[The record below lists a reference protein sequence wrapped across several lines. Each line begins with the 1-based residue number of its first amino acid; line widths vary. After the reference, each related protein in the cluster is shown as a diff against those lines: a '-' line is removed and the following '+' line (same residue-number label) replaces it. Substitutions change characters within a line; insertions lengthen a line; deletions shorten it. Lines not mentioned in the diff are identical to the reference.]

1 MTSIRLIIADDHAL
15 VRQGLRALVEKIS
28 WVTVVA
34 DVGDG
39 RQAVETAKLE
49 QADVV
54 LMDIAMPGLNG
65 LEALIQL
72 RRECPQT
79 KVIMLSMYAAQ
90 EYFEQAM
97 DAGASGYL
105 LKDADRTELELAL
118 RTVSRGGSY
127 LTPEVAKYAIA
138 AHHNRP
144 EREKGQLGRL
154 TPRQR
159 EVLQLV
165 AEGMTTKD
173 IAQRLD
179 LSPRTVEQHRADI
192 MDRLEVRDLPG
203 LVRIAIQSGLIAPL

>member
-1 MTSIRLIIADDHAL
+1 MNLVRLVIADDHAL
-15 VRQGLRALVEKIS
+15 IRQGLRALVEKID

-39 RQAVETAKLE
+39 RQAVDMAKAE
-49 QADVV
+49 RPDIV

-65 LEALIQL
+65 LEALIKL
-72 RRECPQT
+72 RRESPDT

-118 RTVSRGGSY
+118 KTVYRGGSY
-127 LTPEVAKYAIA
+127 LTPEVAKYAITA
-138 AHHNRP
+138 YHNRP
-144 EREKGQLGRL
+144 ERERGLLSRL

-159 EVLQLV
+159 EILQLV

-192 MDRLEVRDLPG
+192 MDRLDVRDLPG
-203 LVRIAIQSGLIAPL
+203 LVRIAIQAGLVAPL

>member
-1 MTSIRLIIADDHAL
+1 MNPVRLIIADDHAL
-15 VRQGLRALVEKIS
+15 VRQGLRALVEKIN

-39 RQAVETAKLE
+39 RQAVEAAKTE
-49 QADVV
+49 HPDIV
-54 LMDIAMPGLNG
+54 LMDIAMSGLNG

-72 RRECPQT
+72 RRECPDT

-118 RTVSRGGSY
+118 KTVYRGGSY
-127 LTPEVAKYAIA
+127 LTPEVAKYAITA
-138 AHHNRP
+138 YQNRP
-144 EREKGQLGRL
+144 EREKGLLGRL

-159 EVLQLV
+159 EILQLV

-192 MDRLEVRDLPG
+192 MDRLDVRDLPS
-203 LVRIAIQSGLIAPL
+203 LVRIAIQAGLVAPL

>member
-1 MTSIRLIIADDHAL
+1 MNPVSLIIADDHAL
-15 VRQGLRALVEKIS
+15 IRQGLRALLEKIDG
-28 WVTVVA
+28 VTVLS

-39 RQAVETAKLE
+39 RQAVEMAKAE
-49 QADVV
+49 RPDIV

-72 RRECPQT
+72 KRECPDT

-118 RTVSRGGSY
+118 RTVYRGGSY
-127 LTPEVAKYAIA
+127 LTPEVAKYAITA
-138 AHHNRP
+138 YQNRP
-144 EREKGQLGRL
+144 EREKGVLGRL

-159 EVLQLV
+159 EILQLV

-192 MDRLEVRDLPG
+192 MDRLDVRDLPG
-203 LVRIAIQSGLIAPL
+203 LVRIAIQSGLIPPL